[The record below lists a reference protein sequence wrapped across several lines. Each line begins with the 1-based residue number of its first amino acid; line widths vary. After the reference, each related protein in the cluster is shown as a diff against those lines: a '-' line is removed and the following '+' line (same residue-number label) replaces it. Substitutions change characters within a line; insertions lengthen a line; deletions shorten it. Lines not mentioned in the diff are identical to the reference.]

1 MYECSSVEEG
11 MRRWRVEHRGESAW
25 MGGKRQ
31 MDGWSSVEEG
41 VYGWREEEDGWME
54 WYRGGSV

>member
-41 VYGWREEEDGWME
+41 VYGWREEEDGW
-54 WYRGGSV
+54 YRGGSV

>member
-1 MYECSSVEEG
+1 
-11 MRRWRVEHRGESAW
+11 

-41 VYGWREEEDGWME
+41 VYGWREEEDGW
-54 WYRGGSV
+54 YRGGSV